1 MSLEQTELKWIPP
14 VIQTMFVDV
23 EIAARNLRLVKY
35 FAPYPKLKVQS
46 HK

>member
-23 EIAARNLRLVKY
+23 EIAAAQPSFSEIFRSISEVKGT
-35 FAPYPKLKVQS
+35 KS
-46 HK
+46 